1 MSRSSF
7 YQTDTIALHSGYVPE
22 SDYGSRAVPIYQ
34 TTSYVF
40 ESVEHASSLFNVEQG
55 GHIYSR
61 ISNPTVAV
69 LEQRIAALEGGT
81 GAICT
86 ASGMS
91 ALFTTFISLCSAGDH
106 IVSAAQIYGSTAT
119 LLKHTL
125 KRFGIE
131 TTFIQIND
139 EKALKKA
146 IQKNTKMVFCESI
159 GNPGLEVSNLPQIS
173 KIANAQGVP
182 VVVDATFATPVLTR
196 SFESGANVVVHSI
209 TKWMGGHGAAIGGA
223 IVDGGNF
230 DWQASGRF
238 PELVEPYEP
247 FHGIKFWEEFGPNA
261 LCMKIRA
268 ESMRDLGACLSPNNA
283 FLILQG
289 IETLSLR
296 MQKHIH
302 NTKSLAQ
309 WLLEQEQVLW
319 VNHPDLETNPSQK
332 IAKELFPDGAG
343 SILCF
348 GVVGG
353 RAGGAAF
360 IDRLQLASNLAN
372 VGDSRTLVLHP
383 GSTTHSRL
391 NQEAMQAAGISEDLI
406 RVSVGIEDVRDIQN
420 DFLQGLKA
428 AQRLAAKQ
436 DDTKKDSK

>member
-1 MSRSSF
+1 MSKSSF
-7 YQTDTIALHSGYVPE
+7 YHPDTVALHSGYVPE
-22 SDYGSRAVPIYQ
+22 SDHGSRAVPIYQ

-40 ESVEHASSLFNVEQG
+40 ESVSDASSLFNVEQG

-91 ALFTTFISLCSAGDH
+91 ALFTTFITLCSAGDH
-106 IVSAAQIYGSTAT
+106 IVSSGQIYGSTAT
-119 LLKHTL
+119 LLRHTL
-125 KRFGIE
+125 KRLGIE
-131 TTFIQIND
+131 TTFVSIND
-139 EKALKKA
+139 QAQLRSA
-146 IQKNTKMVFCESI
+146 IQANTKMVFCESI
-159 GNPGLEVSNLPQIS
+159 GNPGLEVANLPQIS
-173 KIANAQGVP
+173 AVASEFGVP

-196 SFESGANVVVHSI
+196 SFEAGANVVVHSA
-209 TKWMGGHGAAIGGA
+209 TKWMGGHGAAIGGV

-230 DWQASGRF
+230 NWEQSGRF
-238 PELVEPYEP
+238 PELTEPYEP

-261 LCMKIRA
+261 LAMKIRA

-289 IETLSLR
+289 IETLGMR
-296 MQKHIH
+296 MQQHVSNAKA
-302 NTKSLAQ
+302 LVE
-309 WLLEQEQVLW
+309 WLQQQEQVTW
-319 VNHPDLETNPSQK
+319 VNHPDLEQNPSYA
-332 IAKELFPDGAG
+332 IAQELFPDGAG
-343 SILCF
+343 SMLCF

-360 IDRLQLASNLAN
+360 IDALQLSSNLAN

-391 NQEAMQAAGISEDLI
+391 TVEAMEAAGISEDLI
-406 RVSVGIEDVRDIQN
+406 RVSVGLENIKDICA
-420 DFLQGLKA
+420 DFGKGLKA
-428 AQRLAAKQ
+428 AQRLAKQ
-436 DDTKKDSK
+436 AGASA